1 VGENRAQLSGFV
13 REGLP
18 QLQGLLRDSREATQ
32 QIRDL
37 SRSLNENPSRLV
49 YQPRALGVLIP
60 P

>member
-1 VGENRAQLSGFV
+1 V